1 MEDNRKRLTYTQ
13 TQYIIAIIWHRI
25 IREASVLTFYP
36 GKVGM
41 IRELTNVKQ
50 NMSVIKFQDNNYLS
64 IEEIDRIISDVA
76 TL

>member
-1 MEDNRKRLTYTQ
+1 MRK
-13 TQYIIAIIWHRI
+13 IALEIKNFDLLK
-25 IREASVLTFYP
+25 ANTNALKGSLTFCENENSEW
-36 GKVGM
+36 KVSM

>member
-1 MEDNRKRLTYTQ
+1 M
-13 TQYIIAIIWHRI
+13 
-25 IREASVLTFYP
+25 LTFYP
-36 GKVGM
+36 GKVGI